1 MKKFCPKCNT
11 EHNIESFTKDKTTS
25 DGFYYMCKTCKRA
38 ESNKRYKMNAS
49 QQQYIKENTRNR
61 REFHR
66 KVVNGIKTSLGCM
79 LCGENSHPSVL
90 EFHHKFDNKDIGI
103 SQNVTLNLQKVFAE
117 IQKCVCL
124 CANCHRKVHANILD
138 VSTVEVVTQQAISDS
153 LKKQGID
160 DINSIVYSSRRKPTT
175 KCWMYNAE
183 LKHQCKVLNEHVSE
197 FLEKGYVLG
206 IKPRI

>member
-124 CANCHRKVHANILD
+124 YAFVP
-138 VSTVEVVTQQAISDS
+138 TVIAKYMPIYWT
-153 LKKQGID
+153 
-160 DINSIVYSSRRKPTT
+160 
-175 KCWMYNAE
+175 
-183 LKHQCKVLNEHVSE
+183 
-197 FLEKGYVLG
+197 
-206 IKPRI
+206 